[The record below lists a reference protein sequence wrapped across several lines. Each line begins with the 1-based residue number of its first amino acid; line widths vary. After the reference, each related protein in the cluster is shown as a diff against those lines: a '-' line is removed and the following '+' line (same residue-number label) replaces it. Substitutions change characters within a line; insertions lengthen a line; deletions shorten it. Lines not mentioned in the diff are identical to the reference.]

1 MTWAH
6 LQWRPSVWFCV
17 AGLVVMISMLISEFG
32 EFLLRVGLCSDIVLG
47 FGGFYCTDFK
57 FGTRNATEIHNL
69 GETEDLGAPVWAPK

>member
-57 FGTRNATEIHNL
+57 FGTRNATETHNL